1 MVFPLHL
8 CWLNS
13 MTKSVIISLIY
24 FHVFVGFNFNG
35 FSTKLVKIAQLSTS
49 KRLCEKHIWKFKS
62 QDISKVS
69 FDLANLGDDSRDT
82 LTTNYKCDSYSLHLY
97 YIYPH
102 YPQNCKET
110 I

>member
-69 FDLANLGDDSRDT
+69 CDLANL
-82 LTTNYKCDSYSLHLY
+82 
-97 YIYPH
+97 
-102 YPQNCKET
+102 
-110 I
+110 